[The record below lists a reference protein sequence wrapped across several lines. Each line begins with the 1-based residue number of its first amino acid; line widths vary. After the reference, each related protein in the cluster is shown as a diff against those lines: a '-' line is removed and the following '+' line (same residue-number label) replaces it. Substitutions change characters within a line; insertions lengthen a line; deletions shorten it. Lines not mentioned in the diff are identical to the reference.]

1 MARLLPLIA
10 IGVVAPVAAARA
22 QSVRYPPDAA
32 DADREAESHSALW
45 DSAVD
50 PERAPYEQLV
60 RDARRALELQTEQAA
75 HMAVDKLSDAIRR
88 LPSDPRA
95 YGLRG
100 EAYLALKD
108 WAHCADDLAAADKLD
123 VPPSDRDR
131 LEIELGICQGRA
143 GHYADAEHTL
153 VHAAERSPHGETWL
167 RLGEVRIALGRLDEA
182 IDALTAALETPEGRS
197 PVTHWLLALA
207 YDRARRPGPER
218 GDNPPATDAQLAL
231 AEDNQL
237 GTIVNPQ
244 YPWLGAG
251 EREYLMALAYTTKPV
266 SFLDTSSPEL
276 ALLYFR
282 RFLAVAPESPWHGR
296 AVEHMKALTA
306 LVLPQAVHRS
316 SNSSAIVETSLI
328 RAAIVPVMPALRA
341 CLSKQPTVAYEITMV
356 RDAPKSPDAADRT
369 RVALRPETTTIKLD
383 VDIGDSPTSSED
395 VTRACLAANAAK
407 IALPIPKERD
417 TWYQTT
423 FVVIAP

>member
-1 MARLLPLIA
+1 
-10 IGVVAPVAAARA
+10 
-22 QSVRYPPDAA
+22 
-32 DADREAESHSALW
+32 
-45 DSAVD
+45 
-50 PERAPYEQLV
+50 
-60 RDARRALELQTEQAA
+60 
-75 HMAVDKLSDAIRR
+75 
-88 LPSDPRA
+88 
-95 YGLRG
+95 
-100 EAYLALKD
+100 
-108 WAHCADDLAAADKLD
+108 
-123 VPPSDRDR
+123 
-131 LEIELGICQGRA
+131 
-143 GHYADAEHTL
+143 
-153 VHAAERSPHGETWL
+153 
-167 RLGEVRIALGRLDEA
+167 
-182 IDALTAALETPEGRS
+182 
-197 PVTHWLLALA
+197 
-207 YDRARRPGPER
+207 
-218 GDNPPATDAQLAL
+218 
-231 AEDNQL
+231 
-237 GTIVNPQ
+237 
-244 YPWLGAG
+244 
-251 EREYLMALAYTTKPV
+251 V

-276 ALLYFR
+276 ALLDFR
-282 RFLAVAPESPWHGR
+282 RVLAVAPESPWHGR